1 MKVTVIVEYEIPELD
16 ALTDEDALA
25 IEAAVCDSAPSCF
38 IRGDDDMFFAREFSV
53 EVKR

>member
-16 ALTDEDALA
+16 ALTDADALA
-25 IEAAVCDSAPSCF
+25 IDAAVSVALPFSF
-38 IRGDDDMFFAREFSV
+38 GRGEDDMFFAREFSV